1 MPITHILLA
10 ILGGA
15 VMPIQAGI
23 NRELGNHLGS
33 PLLATLN
40 NFIGGTIALLFVC
53 IAARVGIPDRAVI
66 ASAPWWSWLG
76 GLCGATFVLT
86 STIAVSR
93 IGSAGLVAGLL
104 AGQLICS
111 LIIDQTGAI
120 NHAVRAI
127 TPMRLLGVALLIGGV
142 VLIQRH

>member
-1 MPITHILLA
+1 MPFTHILLA

-15 VMPIQAGI
+15 VMPVQAGL
-23 NRELGNHLGS
+23 NRELGTHLGS

-40 NFIGGTIALLFVC
+40 NFVGGTIAILVVC
-53 IAARVGIPDRAVI
+53 IAARVGIPDRA
-66 ASAPWWSWLG
+66 AFAAAPWWSWLG
-76 GLCGATFVLT
+76 GLCGATLVLT

-111 LIIDQTGAI
+111 LVIDQTGAL

-127 TPMRLLGVALLIGGV
+127 TPMRMLGVLLLISGV